1 MLYIRLSTKN
11 RYLSVFDSEIHIL
24 KSNIN
29 EMRIPKYIYFLIIYI
44 SLTANLLA
52 QSNLTP
58 TAKKLKSQIEMILA
72 HDLNADTS
80 KRAGFVVGMI
90 DGDSTWT
97 FGFGRADRSQKEPPN
112 AKHIFAMG
120 SASQIFV
127 ASLYQIAVEKGLIIP
142 TNYVNFYLNSNQQ
155 FDAGHKITVQHLAQ
169 HTSGLPKLPPA
180 FGLIEKDVAQPYLD
194 YDCEKFI
201 NDLKSLDSNHLQI
214 NQYAHSNLNYAL
226 LGLILRQT
234 FKDSTSNETQPYADW
249 AMILKNNLFDA
260 ADMLHTG
267 VYVHENDKNLEIAGY
282 NLAQKKVTPAECNCM
297 TPALKAHA
305 DMDDLLQFLKIHIGL
320 KNTTLAKT
328 LAPMTVNSVPTK
340 IDKRTSMATGWH
352 LQRENKHTEIAITSG
367 YTNGNA
373 VFMAFVK
380 NTKTGVIVLTNSK
393 NGHHKLGY
401 LILKM
406 MNRQWKR

>member
-1 MLYIRLSTKN
+1 
-11 RYLSVFDSEIHIL
+11 
-24 KSNIN
+24 
-29 EMRIPKYIYFLIIYI
+29 MRIPKYIYFSMIHIGLIP
-44 SLTANLLA
+44 NLLA
-52 QSNLTP
+52 QSTLTP
-58 TAKKLKSQIEMILA
+58 TAQKLKSQIEMILA
-72 HDLNADTS
+72 HELNADTS

-142 TNYVNFYLNSNQQ
+142 TNQVNFYLNPNQQ
-155 FDAGHKITVQHLAQ
+155 FDAGNKITIQQLVQ

-194 YDCEKFI
+194 YDCEQFI
-201 NDLKSLDSNHLQI
+201 NDLKSLDSNHLQM
-214 NQYAHSNLNYAL
+214 NQYVHSNLNYAL

-249 AMILKNNLFDA
+249 AMILKNNLFDVA
-260 ADMLHTG
+260 QMPHTG
-267 VYVHENDKNLEIAGY
+267 VYVRQEDKNLEMAGY

-320 KNTTLAKT
+320 NNPALSNT
-328 LAPMTVNSVPTK
+328 LAPMTANSVPTK
-340 IDKRTSMATGWH
+340 MDKRTSMAIGWH
-352 LQRENKHTEIAITSG
+352 VQRENKHTEIAITSG
-367 YTNGNA
+367 HTNGNA

-393 NGHHKLGY
+393 NGHNQLGY

-406 MNRQWKR
+406 MNRQWKRK

>member
-1 MLYIRLSTKN
+1 MR
-11 RYLSVFDSEIHIL
+11 IL
-24 KSNIN
+24 K
-29 EMRIPKYIYFLIIYI
+29 YIFFSIIFI
-44 SLTANLLA
+44 CLNANLLA
-52 QSNLTP
+52 QSSPSP

-80 KRAGFVVGMI
+80 KRAGFMVGMI

-97 FGFGRADRSQKEPPN
+97 FGFGRADRSQNEPPN

-127 ASLYQIAVEKGLIIP
+127 ASLYQIAVEKGLLIP
-142 TNYVNFYLNSNQQ
+142 TNYVNFYLNPNQQ
-155 FDAGHKITVQHLAQ
+155 FDSGNKITLQQLAQ

-194 YDCEKFI
+194 YDCERFI
-201 NDLKSLDSNHLQI
+201 NDLKSLDTNHLQI
-214 NQYAHSNLNYAL
+214 NQYHHSHLNYGL

-234 FKDSTSNETQPYADW
+234 FKDSTTDETQPYADW
-249 AMILKNNLFDA
+249 DRILKNNLFNIA
-260 ADMLHTG
+260 QMSHTG
-267 VYVHENDKNLEIAGY
+267 VYVREEDKNLEIAGY

-305 DMDDLLQFLKIHIGL
+305 DMNDLLQFLKIHIGL
-320 KNTTLAKT
+320 VNNNLHHVF
-328 LAPMTVNSVPTK
+328 APMTQNSVPTK
-340 IDKRTSMATGWH
+340 MDKKTSMAIGWH
-352 LQRENKHTEIAITSG
+352 LQRENKYTEIAISSG
-367 YTNGNA
+367 YANGNA

-380 NTKTGVIVLTNSK
+380 NTKTGVVVLTNSK
-393 NGHHKLGY
+393 NGHNMLGY

-406 MNRQWKR
+406 MNRQWKRK

>member
-1 MLYIRLSTKN
+1 
-11 RYLSVFDSEIHIL
+11 
-24 KSNIN
+24 
-29 EMRIPKYIYFLIIYI
+29 MRILQYIFFSIIYI
-44 SLTANLLA
+44 CFTTNLLA
-52 QSNLTP
+52 QANLTP

-97 FGFGRADRSQKEPPN
+97 FGFGRADRTVNEPPN

-127 ASLYQIAVEKGLIIP
+127 ASLYQIAVEKALLIP
-142 TNYVNFYLNSNQQ
+142 TNYVNFYLNPNQQ
-155 FDAGHKITVQHLAQ
+155 FDAGNKITVQQLAQ

-180 FGLIEKDVAQPYLD
+180 FGLIEKDVAQPYLE

-201 NDLKSLDSNHLQI
+201 NDLKSLDTNHLQI

-234 FKDSTSNETQPYADW
+234 FKDNTSNNNQPYADW
-249 AMILKNNLFDA
+249 AMILKNNLFDVVQ
-260 ADMLHTG
+260 MPHTG
-267 VYVHENDKNLEIAGY
+267 VYVREANKNLEIAGY

-305 DMDDLLQFLKIHIGL
+305 DMNDLLQFLKIHIGL
-320 KNTTLAKT
+320 KNKT
-328 LAPMTVNSVPTK
+328 LSNTFAPMTAQSVPTK
-340 IDKRTSMATGWH
+340 IDKKASMAIGWH
-352 LQRENKHTEIAITSG
+352 LQRENKQTEIVITSG

-393 NGHHKLGY
+393 NGHNQLGY

-406 MNRQWKR
+406 MNRQWKRK